1 MYFIVPKQHKN
12 LILLIFS
19 LLFYFYG
26 EPKLIIFLILSCVVN
41 YTLGIKIEKTKN
53 KKYLILAL
61 SYNIIQLIYFKYI
74 DFFIDNINGLFNTDI
89 PLLKVLMPI
98 GISFYTFQTIS
109 YVIDVYRGKVKA
121 SKSFLNFATYVSL
134 FPQLVAGPIVRY
146 ETIDEELQKRK
157 TSFFL
162 FSEGV
167 KRFIIG
173 LSKKVLI
180 ANVMGEFYGVLPD
193 TLLGSWLKAV
203 AYCLQIYFDF
213 SGYSDMAIG
222 LGKMFGFNF
231 LENFNYPYIA
241 SSITDF
247 WRRWHMSL
255 SSFFRDYV
263 YIPLGGSRCNKYRFL
278 FNILIVWMLTGFW
291 HGAQWNFIF
300 WGLYFAIILI
310 IEKQFLSEFLS
321 KTKVFKHIYTLLIV
335 IISFVIFN
343 SNSFDQVINSLKN
356 LFYINNIDIIDKQ
369 TIFYLRN
376 YFVVF
381 VLAIILSTP
390 LLKIIYEK
398 GKNNKIVIILEPIFY
413 LGLLTI
419 ITAFLID
426 SSFNPFLYFRF

>member
-376 YFVVF
+376 YFAVF

-390 LLKIIYEK
+390 
-398 GKNNKIVIILEPIFY
+398 
-413 LGLLTI
+413 
-419 ITAFLID
+419 
-426 SSFNPFLYFRF
+426 

>member
-398 GKNNKIVIILEPIFY
+398 VKNNKIVIILEPIFY